1 MSLQPTPILPV
12 PKETARVARAA
23 FPKGNR
29 YLEMRD
35 VLGTIYTDE
44 LFADLY
50 PQRGQP
56 AEAPWRLALVTVF
69 QFQEGLS
76 DRQAAEAVRG
86 RIDWKYALSLE
97 LTDAGFDA
105 SVLSE
110 FRSRLV
116 AHGASERLLEVLV
129 EQFRERG
136 LITGRGKQRTDST
149 HVLGAVRL
157 LNRLELVSETLRA
170 ALEDIATVAPEW
182 LQSWV
187 PPQWLERY
195 GRRIEEGRLPK
206 GEAARQQYA
215 EQVGADGARLLARVQ
230 EADVPAVVREVA
242 TVKELGIVWQQQ
254 YEQQEGTVRL
264 RNKDD
269 LPPNAERHDSPYDPE
284 VRYSTKRDLHWIG
297 YKVHLTE
304 TCEDEQVHV
313 LTHVETTY
321 APVADVAMLPAID
334 EALCA
339 TGIPPGE
346 HYVDA
351 GYMEVEV
358 LLAEQQTKGIHL
370 VGPVRPDP
378 GWQAQQHTGYD
389 TSQFVFDWQAKQAT
403 CPQGHTSVTWTERTE
418 QRSGRPI
425 VAVQFATKTCREC
438 PVRAQCTHAEQM
450 PRQVTVRP
458 QAEHEA
464 LQQARQYQQTQ
475 AFRQDYAHRAGV
487 EGTISQGVRAFGL
500 RQARYLGLA
509 KTHLQELGTA
519 TAINLCRWSAWHRQ
533 KPRAKTRTSHLAALA
548 HVA

>member
-1 MSLQPTPILPV
+1 
-12 PKETARVARAA
+12 VAHAA

-50 PQRGQP
+50 PSHGQP

-69 QFQEGLS
+69 QFAEGLS
-76 DRQAAEAVRG
+76 DRQAVEAVRG

-110 FRSRLV
+110 FRGRLV
-116 AHGASERLLEVLV
+116 AHGASERLLGELV
-129 EQFRERG
+129 EQFKSRG
-136 LITGRGKQRTDST
+136 LLTVRGKQRTDST

-157 LNRLELVSETLRA
+157 LNRLELVAETLRA
-170 ALEDIATVAPEW
+170 ALEDMATVAPEW

-187 PPQWLERY
+187 PVHWIERY
-195 GRRIEEGRLPK
+195 SRRIEEGRLPK
-206 GEAARQQYA
+206 GEAARQAYA
-215 EQVGADGARLLARVQ
+215 EQVGADGANLLARVHQ
-230 EADVPAVVREVA
+230 ADVPEVVRALARVREV
-242 TVKELGIVWQQQ
+242 GIVWQQQ
-254 YEQQEGTVRL
+254 YEQQEGRVRL

-269 LPPNAERHDSPYDPE
+269 LPPNAQRHDSPYDPE
-284 VRYSTKRDLHWIG
+284 VRYSTKRELHWIG

-304 TCEDEQVHV
+304 TCDEEQVAV
-313 LTHVETTY
+313 ITHVETTY
-321 APVADVAMLPAID
+321 APVADVELLPVIHK
-334 EALCA
+334 ALCA
-339 TGIPPGE
+339 SGMAPAK

-351 GYMEVEV
+351 GYMEVD
-358 LLAEQQTKGIHL
+358 LLLRERQTKGIAL

-403 CPQGHTSVTWTERTE
+403 CPQGHRSVSWTQRTE
-418 QRSGRPI
+418 KRSGRPI
-425 VAVQFATKTCREC
+425 VAVQFAKATCRHC
-438 PVRAQCTHAEQM
+438 PVRSLCTHAEQM

-464 LQQARQYQQTQ
+464 LQQARQNQQTE

-509 KTHLQELGTA
+509 KTHVQELGTA
-519 TAINLCRWSAWHRQ
+519 TAINLCRWSAWHRHT
-533 KPRAKTRTSHLAALA
+533 PRAKTRTSHLAALA

>member
-1 MSLQPTPILPV
+1 MSLHPSAIPPV
-12 PKETARVARAA
+12 PEETARVAHAA

-29 YLEMRD
+29 YLQMRD

-50 PQRGQP
+50 PSHGQP
-56 AEAPWRLALVTVF
+56 AAAPWRLALVTVF
-69 QFQEGLS
+69 QFAEGLS
-76 DRQAAEAVRG
+76 DRQAAEAVRA
-86 RIDWKYALSLE
+86 RIDWKYALALE
-97 LTDAGFDA
+97 LTDTGFDA

-116 AHGASERLLEVLV
+116 AHGASERLLGELL
-129 EQFRERG
+129 EQFKARG
-136 LITGRGKQRTDST
+136 LLSGRGKQRTDST

-157 LNRLELVSETLRA
+157 LNRLELVAETLRA
-170 ALEDIATVAPEW
+170 ALEDMATVAPEW
-182 LQSWV
+182 LQRWV
-187 PPQWLERY
+187 PPLWIERY

-206 GEAARQQYA
+206 GEAARREYA
-215 EQVGADGARLLARVQ
+215 EQVGADGASLLARVEQ
-230 EADVPAVVREVA
+230 ADVPEVVRERASVREVA
-242 TVKELGIVWQQQ
+242 IVWQQQ
-254 YEQQEGTVRL
+254 YVRQEGTVQL

-297 YKVHLTE
+297 YKVHVTE
-304 TCEDEQVHV
+304 TCEDEQPHV
-313 LTHVETTY
+313 ITHVETTY
-321 APVADVAMLPAID
+321 APVADVELLPVID

-339 TGIPPGE
+339 SGIGPAKRS
-346 HYVDA
+346 VDA
-351 GYMEVEV
+351 GYMEVG
-358 LLAEQQTKGIHL
+358 LLLREQQSKGIAL

-378 GWQAQQHTGYD
+378 GWQAQEHTGYD
-389 TSQFVFDWQAKQAT
+389 TSQFVFDWQAKQAI
-403 CPQGHTSVTWTERTE
+403 CPQGKTSATWTERTE
-418 QRSGRPI
+418 KRSGRPI
-425 VAVQFATKTCREC
+425 VAVQFAKATCTQC
-438 PVRAQCTHAEQM
+438 PVRVQCTRAEQM

-464 LQQARQYQQTQ
+464 LQQARQNQQTE
-475 AFRQDYAHRAGV
+475 AFRQESAYRAGV

-519 TAINLCRWSAWHRQ
+519 TALNLARWSAWHRHI
-533 KPRAKTRTSHLAALA
+533 PRAKTRTSHLAALA